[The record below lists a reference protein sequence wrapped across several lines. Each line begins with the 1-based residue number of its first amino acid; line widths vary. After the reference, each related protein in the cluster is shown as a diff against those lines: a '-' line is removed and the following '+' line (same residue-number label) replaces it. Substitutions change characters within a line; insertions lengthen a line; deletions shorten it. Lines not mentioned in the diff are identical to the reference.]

1 MSSVC
6 KSCFG
11 QIRQIAHIR
20 QYLTTD
26 ATKSLV
32 NYLVTSKLDNC
43 NALLSGVPKTIL
55 NQLQNVRNTA
65 AWVVTR
71 TSRYCHITPILKEL
85 HWLPVQYRVQYK
97 ILTHTFKAQH
107 DQSSVYIKELLHV
120 YRPRRD
126 LRSRNSPLIL
136 QVPRSRIVS
145 YGDRCFAITAPKLW
159 NALPPGVRACSSLCA
174 FKKSLK
180 THLFIQMYGR

>member
-1 MSSVC
+1 MTVGDSNIKPSLCVRNLGASLDSRMIMEQHVNFVC

-26 ATKSLV
+26 ATKSFV
-32 NYLVTSKLDNC
+32 NSLVTSKLDNC

-55 NQLQNVRNTA
+55 NQLQNVQNTA

-71 TSRYCHITPILKEL
+71 TSRYCHITPIIKEL

-97 ILTHTFKAQH
+97 ILTHTYKH
-107 DQSSVYIKELLHV
+107 SMTNPRCTLKSCYMCTGHV
-120 YRPRRD
+120 E
-126 LRSRNSPLIL
+126 
-136 QVPRSRIVS
+136 
-145 YGDRCFAITAPKLW
+145 T
-159 NALPPGVRACSSLCA
+159 
-174 FKKSLK
+174 
-180 THLFIQMYGR
+180 